1 MRCFPHVLCCCR
13 ARSEFYCSGDGL
25 SFQPNCHRTQGQTV
39 GERWLP
45 FQPHK
50 GRTCAQFFGTEV
62 VSEKIR
68 RASGHGPETAARFS
82 APILGP
88 TSFNYVGMGS
98 KSRSNIW
105 AHHPCPFFFIFAKF
119 CYGFRQA
126 FEILSLTPP
135 ACRCAVLL
143 GFFLVA
149 CGVQFCKAAGWFGT
163 DFFLLSGTTVLYG
176 VASDIGSTLSFG

>member
-1 MRCFPHVLCCCR
+1 MRCFPDFLCCCR
-13 ARSEFYCSGDGL
+13 ASSEFYCSGDGI
-25 SFQPNCHRTQGQTV
+25 SFQFTCRRTQVQTV

-45 FQPHK
+45 SS
-50 GRTCAQFFGTEV
+50 RTEVGHARHFFGTEF

-98 KSRSNIW
+98 KSCSTIW

-119 CYGFRQA
+119 FFGFRQA
-126 FEILSLTPP
+126 FEVLSLTPP
-135 ACRCAVLL
+135 ACRCEVLL
-143 GFFLVA
+143 GFFLV
-149 CGVQFCKAAGWFGT
+149 QFCKAAGGFAT
-163 DFFLLSGTTVLYG
+163 EKLFC
-176 VASDIGSTLSFG
+176 